1 MRHLWIAGLF
11 ALLFASPIAAQDLVY
26 RVSHQVT
33 APRVLV
39 AAKPF
44 YTPAMMLRR
53 VQGSVELEVDVML
66 DGTVGTVALVNG
78 MDQEF
83 DQAAAATAR
92 KYKFAPGIKDG
103 KPVPVRTTIT
113 VEYGMR

>member
-1 MRHLWIAGLF
+1 MRRPWIAGVF
-11 ALLFASPIAAQDLVY
+11 ALLLTSPVAAQDLVY

-33 APRVLV
+33 APKVLV

-53 VQGSVELEVDVML
+53 VQGSVELEVDVMP
-66 DGTVGTVALVNG
+66 DGTVGTVALVKG
-78 MDQEF
+78 LDQEF

-92 KYKFAPGIKDG
+92 KHKFAPGTKDG
-103 KPVPVRTTIT
+103 KPVPVRTTTT